1 MFKSRRKPG
10 NGELEGELKIHRVE
24 PTTKFKVTE
33 MFSIYFHTS
42 NSPGGHWIKELFLYA
57 LLGIKKKEE
66 NVLSNKIRIYVKR
79 AINKLSWRCFG
90 VDGSQFGSTA
100 DLWVWIK
107 PEGEARVRVLM
118 SRFPGPNGMDTM
130 ILLRKTLPRRQSLR
144 LLGDENRKMEIQLRA
159 LSSTIKSFQVL

>member
-1 MFKSRRKPG
+1 MKADDIMNICTLLKAVECEGTIHAMFKSRRKPG

-79 AINKLSWRCFG
+79 AINKLS
-90 VDGSQFGSTA
+90 
-100 DLWVWIK
+100 
-107 PEGEARVRVLM
+107 
-118 SRFPGPNGMDTM
+118 
-130 ILLRKTLPRRQSLR
+130 
-144 LLGDENRKMEIQLRA
+144 
-159 LSSTIKSFQVL
+159 